1 MESALLHILQHSLGL
16 DGYGQGRQYR
26 NHYVAGAADVSK
38 CRDLV
43 ALGCMQ
49 EHPPAQLSGGDP
61 IFAVT
66 KVGLEAVTRESPKPP
81 KKTRSQ
87 VRYREYLE
95 VADCYEGFGD
105 WLKRNRA
112 RARY

>member
-1 MESALLHILQHSLGL
+1 MEQPLLHILQHTLGL

-26 NHYVAGAADVSK
+26 NHYVAGAADVAK
-38 CRDLV
+38 CRDLM
-43 ALGCMQ
+43 ALGYMQ
-49 EHPPAQLSGGDP
+49 EHPPTQLSGGAP

-66 KVGLEAVTRESPKPP
+66 EVGMAAVTRESPKPP

-87 VRYREYLE
+87 IRYQEYLE

-105 WLKRNRA
+105 YLKRSQA
-112 RARY
+112 RARD